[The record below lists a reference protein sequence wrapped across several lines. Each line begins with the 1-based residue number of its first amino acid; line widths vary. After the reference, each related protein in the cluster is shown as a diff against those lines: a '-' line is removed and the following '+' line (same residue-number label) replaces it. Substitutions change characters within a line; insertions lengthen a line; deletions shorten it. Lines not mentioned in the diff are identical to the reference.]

1 MKTMELKSKGL
12 GTTQKVRGGKS
23 LSAWRGQRF
32 GLRWVRTV
40 LRGSKG
46 RWRMLLLCLIGFV
59 LSLAPLPS
67 QSTDQAA
74 DPWETHP
81 LLLSYLIFTEVSP
94 PRSTEEYECARQELY
109 QTLSLSIA
117 EINQLVQIAAQEYD
131 TFLWLK
137 WREAVSATSVGND
150 RSELVYSAPCEPQ
163 VAPVVPVDPTG
174 DWGTVVW
181 QIHQHTDRALLQ
193 LLGKERYTQFRE
205 WVVVWWWKHHAWLQQ
220 WLQPEQFHP
229 AADIQVVRVFATQYI
244 PEAGECAREVAL
256 PDRYIKFANR
266 GWCNNIPQEYRQYY
280 RCPANPLYTVDIHR
294 SDRSANNVP
303 VWEVGPWNEDDN
315 YWDNYPPS
323 NSGAPRRTPEAF
335 EDDQRCDRLLN
346 LGEPEAQAAYIEGYN
361 PRRRSGRRSCVFA
374 NCSERPPKQPQ
385 QGCDQFC
392 RRVSNPAGIDL
403 SPVVARELGLRS
415 EPGYRE
421 NA

>member
-1 MKTMELKSKGL
+1 M
-12 GTTQKVRGGKS
+12 
-23 LSAWRGQRF
+23 
-32 GLRWVRTV
+32 
-40 LRGSKG
+40 GSER
-46 RWRMLLLCLIGFV
+46 RWRVLLLCLTGFV
-59 LSLAPLPS
+59 LSLPSLPS

-109 QTLSLSIA
+109 QTLSLSMA
-117 EINQLVQIAAQEYD
+117 EINQLVQIAAQEYNA
-131 TFLWLK
+131 FLWLK
-137 WREAVSATSVGND
+137 WREATSATPVGD
-150 RSELVYSAPCEPQ
+150 EKRELLVRVPCVPQ
-163 VAPVVPVDPTG
+163 IEPVVPFDPAG
-174 DWGTVVW
+174 DWDTVIW
-181 QIHQHTDRALLQ
+181 QIHQHTDRALLH

-205 WVVVWWWKHHAWLQQ
+205 WVMTWWWKHHAWLQQ
-220 WLQPEQFHP
+220 WLQPEQFHH
-229 AADIQVVRVFATQYI
+229 AADIQIVRVFATQYI

-266 GWCNNIPQEYRQYY
+266 RWCNNIPQEYRQYY

-294 SDRSANNVP
+294 GNRSANDVP

-323 NSGAPRRTPEAF
+323 NRGAPRRTPEAF
-335 EDDQRCDRLLN
+335 EDDQRCDRFLN
-346 LGEPEAQAAYIEGYN
+346 LGEPEAQAAYTEGYN
-361 PRRRSGRRSCVFA
+361 PRRRRVCIFA
-374 NCSERPPKQPQ
+374 RCSDRPPKQPRE
-385 QGCDQFC
+385 GCDQFC
-392 RRVSNPAGIDL
+392 RIVSNPAGIDL

-421 NA
+421 NAWVTVVVERLP